1 MLTMRVMTYN
11 IHGWRTADNRPNA
24 EMVGRVIAASG
35 ADIVGLNEVYY
46 PRAAPGRER
55 PALEELA
62 EGLGMHFVFGP
73 CLRYP
78 ANEELPADA
87 YGNALLSRW
96 PIAASAAHLLGTIEG
111 KEQRGLLEARILM
124 PDGATFTVYVTHLD
138 HTDEETRL
146 AQFRAARL
154 WMGRDRNRPHLV
166 MGDMNAVSAWD
177 FAGQEEK
184 LVELAGHPTASN
196 QAAQPEGPRLIAAFE
211 KAGYID
217 VYRRFGPP
225 GKDSFIRPADEIPTR
240 IDFIFA
246 SAPLAEALEG
256 CEIWYEPADEEAS
269 DHRPLIA
276 DIAYGS
282 V

>member
-1 MLTMRVMTYN
+1 MLRMRVMTYN
-11 IHGWRTADNRPNA
+11 IHGWRTADGRPNV

-46 PRAAPGRER
+46 PRAAPGSER
-55 PALEELA
+55 PALEALA
-62 EGLGMHFVFGP
+62 EGLGMHFAFGP

-78 ANEELPADA
+78 ANGELPADA

-96 PIAASAAHLLGTIEG
+96 PIAASAAHLLGTVEG
-111 KEQRGLLEARILM
+111 KEQRGLLEARILL

-138 HTDEETRL
+138 HTEEEARL

-154 WMGRDRNRPHLV
+154 WTGRDRNRPHLV

-177 FAGQEEK
+177 FAGEG
-184 LVELAGHPTASN
+184 ELAALARHPTAGN
-196 QAAQPEGPRLIAAFE
+196 HAGGAEGPRVIAAFE

-217 VYRRFGPP
+217 VYRRFGAA
-225 GKDSFIRPADEIPTR
+225 GQESFIRGADEPATR

-246 SAPLAEALEG
+246 SEPLAEALLG
-256 CEIWYEPADEEAS
+256 CEIRHEPAGEEAS